1 MELMPARTLL
11 LLLVLTVACSG
22 QQKRVLYVTHS
33 AGFRH
38 GSIEHS
44 IDVLRDLARANG
56 RLDVDSTEDVSRL
69 NAATLAGY
77 DAVFF
82 FTSGELPITDQQKS
96 DLLAFVRGGKGFGG
110 VHSATDTLYQW
121 PEYNQ
126 LIGGTFNGHPWVQE
140 VTLDV
145 EDPDNP
151 IVAHLKPALRIRDE
165 IYQFRNF
172 DRNRVRVLL
181 ALDTHS
187 VDLKAPGVN
196 PDTEDFPLAWIRR
209 YGEGRSFYS
218 ALGHFD
224 DVWDHPGVRQMLL
237 QALLWLTGQ
246 LEADAT
252 PRAAAPPVI
261 FANGIANAASFDP
274 RNVISAGSAI
284 TIFGENLTSGSMSA
298 ADPRDPQYRLAG
310 TTLKIRGQA
319 IPLFYAS
326 PTQVNAYV
334 PLDRVPET
342 CSGMPGFC
350 NGPSFPLTLQVAGG
364 GAAGARPLS
373 AERTPGIFT
382 RTLTPGWITLWA
394 TGLGPVEARGSLYW
408 TTTSPV
414 VSVDGVEQRVQ
425 FSGLAP
431 GWFGLYQ
438 VNATLPPPN
447 GFAQLL
453 EFVVGGYTH
462 RLFLLP

>member
-1 MELMPARTLL
+1 MVRRLL
-11 LLLVLTVACSG
+11 LLLIFSMACSG
-22 QQKRVLYVTHS
+22 QQKRVLYLTHS

-44 IDVLRDLARANG
+44 IAVLRDLARASG
-56 RLDVDSTEDVSRL
+56 KLVVDPTEDVSRL
-69 NAATLAGY
+69 NATALAGY
-77 DAVFF
+77 DAVLF

-121 PEYNQ
+121 PEYAE
-126 LIGGTFNGHPWVQE
+126 LVGGTFNGHPWVQE

-151 IVAHLKPALRIRDE
+151 IVAHLKPALKIRDE

-181 ALDTHS
+181 ALDPHS

-224 DVWDHPGVRQMLL
+224 DVWDHPGVRQMLS

-246 LEADAT
+246 LEADAA
-252 PRAAAPPVI
+252 PRAAAAPVL
-261 FANGIANAASFDP
+261 FANGIGNAASLEP
-274 RNVISAGSAI
+274 RNAVSAGSAI
-284 TIFGENLTSGSMSA
+284 TLFGENLTSGPASS

-310 TTLKIRGQA
+310 TTLKVRGQA

-326 PTQVNAYV
+326 PTQVNAYL
-334 PLDRVPET
+334 PLNFTPEA
-342 CSGMPGFC
+342 CPGMPELC
-350 NGPSFPLTLQVAGG
+350 NSGSFPLTLQVAG
-364 GAAGARPLS
+364 AGSAEARALS
-373 AERTPGIFT
+373 AERTPGVFT
-382 RTLTPGWITLWA
+382 STLTPGWITLWA
-394 TGLGPVEARGSLYW
+394 TGLGPVEERGGLLW
-408 TTTSPV
+408 TTVLPQ
-414 VSVDGVEQRVQ
+414 VSVDGVEQRIQ

-438 VNATLPPPN
+438 VNATRPPAN
-447 GFAQLL
+447 GLGQLL
-453 EFVVGGYTH
+453 EFTIGGYTH
-462 RLFLLP
+462 RMRLPP